1 MHNWWN
7 DYITIPYK
15 KMGRD
20 KDGLDCWGLVRMIYK
35 DQFDIDLPSYVD
47 QYNADD
53 THNTLAELIAIS
65 KESWTKTDNPVIGDV
80 LLLRAEGSLSHVGV
94 VISPTHFIHVIED
107 INVTIERYDQ
117 GKWKNRLE
125 GAYRYD
131 SNLDTGDVSIVAC
144 PNPLK
149 NVRIDGHVPANSS
162 INEIVEYIKK
172 EYANDVNVESNV
184 VIMINGVPVPQD
196 QWDMKPKDG
205 DMIQYRAVA
214 GKGAFRMLLTIAVV
228 VIASI
233 YAPYLVPQGL
243 TGVAAKAALAV
254 ATAAISIVGT
264 MLINAIFPIR
274 PPENKDAG
282 TANAQN
288 LLQGGSNQANP
299 YGAIPVVLGKIRFTA
314 PLGAQIYAESN
325 TDTSYLR
332 LLLVWGYGG
341 LQVSD
346 MRIGATDINTL
357 EELEIET
364 LSGIDDPLVSKDRFN
379 TIYPNDVE
387 QQIINTQLPAELTNR
402 VISSISRTSNV
413 VTVVTTLAHTYIAD
427 RNVTIAGVT
436 GFNGTYLVIEI
447 TNATTF
453 KYAQTAANATGTVSG
468 SSTTSQIVN
477 PWVERTINELCTSVN
492 VILQFA
498 EGLRQIQQEGKGA
511 GNIKA
516 LPFTA
521 DVQVRQVDPNTLAP
535 LEAWGNVQTVFKNQ
549 SANLDSAYYGSAAGS
564 NYLNNIPTPVYQ
576 WTSFILDQF
585 NKLILRKGAYTDNPA
600 NDPSGN
606 ILEKLKRDTRNL
618 NTTYSRFATIQAGET
633 EIWRVCMYGAKVFST
648 TDLRA
653 SIVGSYSGLAL
664 TTRTNT
670 NTGYMDA
677 SPVQTTATLAAGSI
691 SLTGRDT
698 TVLIGAS
705 GQSFFKRKD
714 AFSYNVLFRVPYG
727 KYQVRIKR
735 NTSTIDEVVIGGDK
749 HHNFHS
755 CQLTAITAFGNTK
768 PVVEP
773 KPLAMSAIRVKA
785 TDQFNGSLEGISAT
799 VQSICLDW
807 DSATSTWVMRAT
819 RNPASLFRYVLQHPA
834 NAKAIV
840 DSKIDL
846 NALIEWHAYCDT
858 NKFTFDSV
866 ITNARSLLDVLKDIC
881 AAGRSSPT
889 LRDGVWTVITD
900 KVRTTTSQFFTPHNS
915 WGFESVKTLPTI
927 PHAFRIPFINSEQ
940 GFQPDEY
947 IVYNDGYN
955 ATNATLYE
963 EVSFNGVTTREAIHK
978 HARFHFAQ
986 IKLRPE
992 TYTLNADIEHL
1003 VCTRGDLVKVSH
1015 DVPMWGVGTG
1025 RIKSL
1030 ITSTQIELDEPV
1042 PMVANIGYTIRIRLA
1057 DGTNVVRNVSAKL
1070 ADGYY
1075 TIIDLATSVTSL
1087 EAEAGNLFM
1096 FGALDSETV
1105 DLIVQSIEPI
1115 SNLTARITLVD
1126 YSPAVYD
1133 SDSETIPE
1141 FTSKITLPPTLLQQK
1156 IYVAPTIG
1164 TIVSDESVMVVLAP
1178 KTYMYRIKVTFTN
1191 PATLPFI
1198 AKYVEGQI
1206 DYAGDTSIIWQT
1218 TKTVPIR
1225 DGCIYF
1231 DDVQE
1236 ASVYSMR
1243 LRYVTEDGRA
1253 GEWAYTAD
1261 HTVIGK
1267 TTVPS
1272 DVTGLTATVSG
1283 SKLLLQWDDNQ
1294 EPDIY
1299 GYEVR
1304 GTNAGWGTAGY
1315 LYLGVSSECLID
1327 VGTYGVAEDYFVK
1340 AIDVI
1345 NLYSVAASSVIFT
1358 PSAVTPVSALNYAFR
1373 SSSLT
1378 TTDLILSW
1386 TDVTTQFGLD
1396 YYIISYNSTTI
1407 NARTSTI
1414 TLNVDWTGA
1423 KVFSIVAVDKNGIQ
1437 SASTSVTVTKVAPAA
1452 PPSASSP
1459 TVVSDLL
1466 MLNWSPSVRTTL
1478 PIAGY
1483 EVRTADSNWGTAG
1496 YLFRGNAL
1504 NFAVTP
1510 ALGANTWYIKSF
1522 DTDNQ
1527 YSTAALSTSYTRV
1540 IPVAPTAASPAYV
1553 FSDNLTNA
1561 TVTLDWSDVSPIF
1574 GLNQYKISYGAEVV
1588 YSKSSTITVPADW
1601 LGDQIFSIQTIDQLG
1616 GTSTALTITVP
1627 KLAPNSASGLRTQ
1640 VIDNNVLLYW
1650 TLPAKTTLPIQ
1661 DVQLRKGAIYAT
1673 AEVIGFKNGTFT
1685 SIQELSAGNYTY
1697 WVAVRDTDNRFSTPV
1712 SVTSQVAQPPDFVF
1726 NAQYFSTFSGTK
1738 TSAINE
1744 QGGVLLPVNTAETWT
1759 EHFTRN
1765 GLTYSQDFT
1774 NAAWAKT
1781 NLTATANSIT
1791 APDGTLTADTLS
1803 ATAAGATLCLQTVAG
1818 IGSATGNTYS
1828 IYAKKL
1834 TSATIGNSFV
1844 LRNGTT
1850 STNISALTI
1859 NYDTGVISQSVGTG
1873 AYSINAGNGWWRIVM
1888 SVTTGVSNGDTLM
1901 TYAGFTGGISVISDG
1916 AYFWGAQLEPISTV
1930 RPYIATTTPA
1940 AIWADPAA
1948 QIAAGYPIFI
1958 QPNNGTGS
1966 YVEVFDYGTILGSS
1980 QITLNFQ
1987 GTVIAAT
1994 PTISFDIGI
2003 STDGI
2008 TYTTT
2013 VGAQSIF
2020 ATNFRYVKIT
2030 ANVTTTSA
2038 TGLYLLQSMNV
2049 LLNAKLITDA
2059 GTVDALSTDASGTIV
2074 NFSKEFVDVISITIS
2089 PNGSTLLT
2097 PVYDFKDSVLTGTYS
2112 VTSNVVTVSV
2122 TAHGLIA
2129 GQKVRLNFSSGTAPN
2144 GVYTVATLVN
2154 ANQYTVNLTTA
2165 NTSGNISTY
2174 PESFRVYLF
2183 NSAGVRTSG
2192 SVSWNV
2198 RGY

>member
-1 MHNWWN
+1 MNNWWN

-35 DQFDIDLPSYVD
+35 DQFDIELPSYVD
-47 QYNADD
+47 QYSADD
-53 THNTLAELIAIS
+53 THDNLAELIAIS
-65 KESWTKTDNPVIGDV
+65 KESWTKTDNPVVGDV
-80 LLLRAEGSLSHVGV
+80 LLLRAEGSISHVGV

-107 INVTIERYDQ
+107 INVAIERYDQ

-131 SNLDTGDVSIVAC
+131 SNLANGDVSVVAC

-149 NVRIDGHVPANSS
+149 NVRIDGHVPANST

-172 EYANDVNVESNV
+172 EYASDVNVENNV

-196 QWDMKPKDG
+196 QWDIKPIDG

-214 GKGAFRMLLTIAVV
+214 GKGALRIVLSIAVV
-228 VIASI
+228 IAAA
-233 YAPYLVPQGL
+233 YFAPAVLSGL
-243 TGVAAKAALAV
+243 GIGATTTTLAV
-254 ATAAISIVGT
+254 AQAAISIVGT
-264 MLINAIFPIR
+264 LLINAIFPIR
-274 PPENKDAG
+274 PPTVQDAG
-282 TANAQN
+282 TSQSQN
-288 LLQGGSNQANP
+288 LLQGGSNQPNP

-314 PLGAQIYAESN
+314 PLGAQIYAEAN

-332 LLLVWGYGG
+332 MLLVWGYGA
-341 LQVSD
+341 LQISD

-379 TIYPNDVE
+379 AIYPNDVE
-387 QQIINTQLPAELTNR
+387 QQIINTQLPAELTDR
-402 VISSISRTSNV
+402 IISSISRTSNV
-413 VTVVTTLAHTYIAD
+413 VTVVTTVAHTFIAD
-427 RNVTIAGVT
+427 RDVTITNVT
-436 GFNGTYLVIEI
+436 GFSGTFLVTEI

-453 KYAQTAANATGTVSG
+453 KFAQTGTNATGTVSG
-468 SSTTSQIVN
+468 TSNANQIVN

-492 VILQFA
+492 VILHFPL
-498 EGLRQIQQEGKGA
+498 GLRQIQAEGDGA

-535 LEAWGNVQTVFKNQ
+535 LEAWGNIKNRVK
-549 SANLDSAYYGSAAGS
+549 STNINLDPAYYGSAAGS
-564 NYLNNIPTPVYQ
+564 NYLNNIPNPVYQ
-576 WTSFILDQF
+576 WTSIILDRF
-585 NKLILRKGAYTDNPA
+585 NKLIVRKGAYTNNPA
-600 NDPSGN
+600 LDPSGD
-606 ILEKLKRDTRNL
+606 LLTKLKRDTRNL
-618 NTTYSRFATIQAGET
+618 DTTYSRLATIQAGEN
-633 EIWRVCMYGAKVFST
+633 EIWRVCMYGARVDAT
-648 TDLRA
+648 VDLRA
-653 SIVGSYSGLAL
+653 SIVGTYSGLGL

-670 NTGYMDA
+670 SSAYLNVAA
-677 SPVQTTATLAAGSI
+677 SVSSSATLAAGSI
-691 SLTGRDT
+691 SLTGRDF
-698 TVLIGAS
+698 TVMIGGT
-705 GQSFFKRKD
+705 GQDFLKRKD
-714 AFSYNVLFRVPYG
+714 AFSYNVLFQLDYG
-727 KYQVRIKR
+727 KYQVRIRR
-735 NTSTIDEVVIGGDK
+735 NTATINEVVIGGNK
-749 HHNFHS
+749 HNNYYD
-755 CQLTAITAFGNTK
+755 CILTAMTAFGNTK

-773 KPLAMSAIRVKA
+773 KPLAMSALRVKA
-785 TDQFNGSLEGISAT
+785 TDQFNGNLEGISAT
-799 VQSICLDW
+799 VQSLCLDW
-807 DSATSTWVMRAT
+807 DSVTSGWVVRAT

-834 NAKAIV
+834 NAKAV
-840 DSKIDL
+840 SDAQIDL
-846 NALIEWHAYCDT
+846 DALVEWHDYCNT
-858 NKFTFDSV
+858 NYFTYDAV

-889 LRDGVWTVITD
+889 LRDGVWTIVTD
-900 KVRTTTSQFFTPHNS
+900 KPRATTSQFFTPHNS
-915 WGFESVKTLPTI
+915 WGFESTKTLPTI
-927 PHAFRIPFINSEQ
+927 PHAFRVPFINSEQ

-947 IVYNDGYN
+947 IVYNDGYT
-955 ATNATLYE
+955 AANATLYE
-963 EVSFNGVTTREAIHK
+963 EVNFNGVTTREAIHK

-992 TYTLNADIEHL
+992 TYTINADIEHL

-1015 DVPMWGVGTG
+1015 DVPMWGVGSG
-1025 RIKSL
+1025 RIKL
-1030 ITSTQIELDEPV
+1030 QITSTQIELDEPV
-1042 PMVANIGYTIRIRLA
+1042 PMVANIGYAIRIRLA
-1057 DGTNVVRNVSAKL
+1057 DGTNVVRTVSAKL

-1075 TIIDLATSVTSL
+1075 TTIDLSASVTAL
-1087 EAEAGNLFM
+1087 EAETGNLFM

-1133 SDSETIPE
+1133 SDTETIPA

-1156 IYVAPTIG
+1156 IYVAPTIN

-1178 KTYMYRIKVTFTN
+1178 KTYMYRIKVVFIN

-1236 ASVYSMR
+1236 GSIYTMR
-1243 LRYVTEDGRA
+1243 LRYVTDDGRA
-1253 GEWAYTAD
+1253 GDWTYTAD

-1267 TTVPS
+1267 TTPPS
-1272 DVTGLTATVSG
+1272 TPTGLTATASAT
-1283 SKLLLQWDDNQ
+1283 KILLQWNDNP

-1304 GTNAGWGTAGY
+1304 STNAGWGTAGY
-1315 LYLGVSSECLID
+1315 LYQGVSSECLID

-1340 AIDVI
+1340 AIDVV
-1345 NLYSVAASSVIFT
+1345 NLYSIDALSVLFT
-1358 PSAVTPVSALNYAFR
+1358 PSVVPAVSAVNFAYR

-1386 TDVTTQFGLD
+1386 TDVTPQFGLD
-1396 YYIISYNSTTI
+1396 YYAISFNGTTI

-1414 TLNVDWTGA
+1414 TLNVDWVGA
-1423 KVFSIVAVDKNGIQ
+1423 RVFSVVAVDNNGRS
-1437 SASTSVTVTKVAPAA
+1437 SASTSVTVTKVAPTA
-1452 PPSASSP
+1452 PPSGSSA
-1459 TVVSDLL
+1459 VVSDLL

-1478 PIAGY
+1478 PITGY
-1483 EVRTADSNWGTAG
+1483 EIRTVDANWGTAG
-1496 YLFRGNAL
+1496 YLFKGDAL

-1510 ALGANTWYIKSF
+1510 TLGANTWFIKSF

-1527 YSTAALSTSYTRV
+1527 YSTTALSISYTRV

-1553 FSDNLTNA
+1553 FNDNLTNA
-1561 TVTLDWSDVSPIF
+1561 TVTLDWNDVSPIF
-1574 GLNQYKISYGAEVV
+1574 GLNQYRITYGSETVF
-1588 YSKSSTITVPADW
+1588 SKSSTITVPANW
-1601 LGDQIFSIQTIDQLG
+1601 LGDQVFSISSIDQLG
-1616 GTSTALTITVP
+1616 GISNALTITVP
-1627 KLAPNSASGLRTQ
+1627 KLAPNPASGLRSQ

-1661 DVQLRKGAIYAT
+1661 DVQLRKGAVYDT

-1685 SIQELSAGNYTY
+1685 SIQELSSGNYTY

-1712 SVTSQVAQPPDFVF
+1712 SITSQVAQPPDFVF
-1726 NAQYFSTFSGTK
+1726 NAQYFSTFGGTK
-1738 TSAINE
+1738 SSAINE
-1744 QGGVLLPVNTAETWT
+1744 QGGILLPVNTTETWT
-1759 EHFTRN
+1759 THFTSR
-1765 GLTYSQDFT
+1765 S
-1774 NAAWAKT
+1774 
-1781 NLTATANSIT
+1781 
-1791 APDGTLTADTLS
+1791 
-1803 ATAAGATLCLQTVAG
+1803 
-1818 IGSATGNTYS
+1818 
-1828 IYAKKL
+1828 
-1834 TSATIGNSFV
+1834 
-1844 LRNGTT
+1844 
-1850 STNISALTI
+1850 
-1859 NYDTGVISQSVGTG
+1859 
-1873 AYSINAGNGWWRIVM
+1873 
-1888 SVTTGVSNGDTLM
+1888 
-1901 TYAGFTGGISVISDG
+1901 
-1916 AYFWGAQLEPISTV
+1916 
-1930 RPYIATTTPA
+1930 
-1940 AIWADPAA
+1940 WADPAA
-1948 QIAAGYPIFI
+1948 QITAGYPIFI

-1987 GTVIAAT
+1987 GLAIAGT

-2003 STDGI
+2003 SQDNI
-2008 TYTTT
+2008 TYNTTT
-2013 VGAQSIF
+2013 NAQSIF

-2038 TGLYLLQSMNV
+2038 TELYLLESMNV
-2049 LLNAKLITDA
+2049 LLNAKLVTDA
-2059 GTVDALSTDASGTIV
+2059 GTVDALSTDSSGTVV

-2112 VTSNVVTVSV
+2112 VTSNVLTVSV

-2144 GVYTVATLVN
+2144 GVYTIATLVN